1 MFWDA
6 SWVEKDSNAQE
17 ARLRA
22 WYASAQ
28 RPVVVELGAG
38 KALPTVR
45 NFSERHARHRL
56 IRINVRESATAPQDG
71 VGFASGAMG
80 MLQQL
85 DARLIEA
92 GWSD

>member
-6 SWVEKDSNAQE
+6 FWVEKDANAQE

-22 WYASAQ
+22 WYASVQ

-56 IRINVRESATAPQDG
+56 TRINVRESATNPRDG
-71 VGFASGAMG
+71 VGFAGGA
-80 MLQQL
+80 LDSLRQL
-85 DARLIEA
+85 DTRLIEA